1 MNSRLQQTS
10 ERWLQAG
17 CNRSISIFRSCTFA
31 SSQSCS
37 LELGYVTLDT
47 IDIEVVLLDAWLI
60 RVGYGIVVKNQL
72 RVGGKMDEKTK
83 GAWLLAQSKS
93 LDAVNGAGRLEN
105 IQYAGRTGRL
115 FNLLRRTV
123 EHNGAIAV
131 VPAATVQEICRLNNI
146 DRASRETGLAVLGRH
161 GRIEVGSTGDVAVLG
176 ATSTA
181 VLESTTAIFEET
193 SPSRE
198 EKAVV
203 HLSEKVSERPDTRSA
218 IEEYVS
224 DTFEISRADTSSL
237 IDVCRSAAIL
247 DQEED
252 KGLAILFNNNTFRSG
267 EYAAK
272 AFKLMQ
278 GLTASEHQRLSE
290 LQLRMQTKGAVLDLD
305 AQTLLGGDLY
315 RRVVAVGLFDRL
327 EVSNSTEAVGYL
339 TSPDAFQKFGK
350 PFEEDPVDDAKA
362 LLASLT
368 YGMTRSDGKRG
379 AIAYPD
385 ALLRN
390 LIHDMEVGGRSGV
403 EAIGEDYRELE
414 RRQVVKVIPRGRG
427 RFAMKLLKRD
437 VGELARNMIKGNAV
451 ASQALLLEGAPATN
465 FNGPAD
471 TRRQV
476 RQRNTLQD
484 NRFVLGA
491 LDRLRSGG

>member
-1 MNSRLQQTS
+1 
-10 ERWLQAG
+10 
-17 CNRSISIFRSCTFA
+17 
-31 SSQSCS
+31 
-37 LELGYVTLDT
+37 
-47 IDIEVVLLDAWLI
+47 
-60 RVGYGIVVKNQL
+60 
-72 RVGGKMDEKTK
+72 MDSKTM

-115 FNLLRRTV
+115 FNLLRRTADK
-123 EHNGAIAV
+123 NGGIAV

-146 DRASRETGLAVLGRH
+146 DRASRETGLAVLGRQ
-161 GRIEVGSTGDVAVLG
+161 GRIEVGSTGDVAILG
-176 ATSTA
+176 ATSTS
-181 VLESTTAIFEET
+181 VLESTAEIFEET
-193 SPSRE
+193 KPSNE

-218 IEEYVS
+218 IEEFVS
-224 DTFEISRADTSSL
+224 DTFQISKDETSSL
-237 IDVCRSAAIL
+237 IDVCRATAIL

-267 EYAAK
+267 QYAAK

-278 GLTASEHQRLSE
+278 GLTTTEQQNLSE
-290 LQLRMQTKGAVLDLD
+290 LQIRIQSKGAVLDLD
-305 AQTLLGGDLY
+305 AQHVLGSDLY

-379 AIAYPD
+379 AIEYPD

-390 LIHDMEVGGRSGV
+390 LINGMEVGGSYGV
-403 EAIGEDYRELE
+403 MAIGEDYRELE
-414 RRQVVKVIPRGRG
+414 RRQVVQVIPRSRG

-437 VGELARNMIKGNAV
+437 VGELARSMIKGNAV
-451 ASQALLLEGAPATN
+451 ASQALLLEGAPATT

-471 TRRQV
+471 TRKQV

-484 NRFVLGA
+484 NQFLLGA